1 MEIEL
6 QNLEEI
12 VVIPSQFKDEEK
24 PPKFVFR
31 TPNAADIIDYQV
43 YNDFARV
50 ASRCFLRFENK
61 PTLKKEGKTLEYS
74 SYAEFIGLGASNVIT
89 AIHSGCCAAL
99 LSAIYGI
106 KEKAEKTE
114 KK

>member
-12 VVIPSQFKDEEK
+12 IVVPERFKDDEN

-31 TPNAADIIDYQV
+31 TPNAADTIDYQV
-43 YNDFARV
+43 FNDLSRV
-50 ASRCFLRFENK
+50 ATRCFLRFENK
-61 PTLKKEGKTLEYS
+61 PVLKKDNKTLEYNTYS
-74 SYAEFIGLGASNVIT
+74 EFIGLGASSTINL
-89 AIHSGCCAAL
+89 IHSECCAAL
-99 LSAIYGI
+99 IPVLLGI